1 MDLYY
6 FFHIFE
12 AIFYLIM
19 VALIASGMFMVY
31 RSLDL
36 VAGRLLVLIQIAR
49 HSEAGKQW
57 DAAGKTRRKNN
68 LPPLPPPPKMPGIKK
83 ALYRCRHLFILAI
96 MIPCLWLL
104 TGCATTVRGNCID
117 ASMAAAMALK
127 RQGYEVAF
135 IHGKSPD
142 YTVKIGSS
150 KGRKHIVK
158 VRRGHHIQC
167 VARRPGETEWKAV
180 KYPQFDMKI
189 GDGQQDKWFNPDKI
203 LSLETVLRTWYK
215 FGEGGDGS

>member
-6 FFHIFE
+6 FFHVFE

-36 VAGRLLVLIQIAR
+36 VAGRLLVLIQIAK

-57 DAAGKTRRKNN
+57 KTAGDHVRHI
-68 LPPLPPPPKMPGIKK
+68 PPPPPKLTGMKK
-83 ALYRCRHLFILAI
+83 TLYRFRHLFIIAI
-96 MIPCLWLL
+96 IIPCIWLAS
-104 TGCATTVRGNCID
+104 GCATTSVRGNCLD

-142 YTVKIGSS
+142 YNIKVGAS
-150 KGRKHIVK
+150 KGRRHIIK

-180 KYPQFDMKI
+180 KYPQFDMKV
-189 GDGQQDKWFNPDKI
+189 GDGQRDKWFNPDKM

-215 FGEGGDGS
+215 FGDPDDS